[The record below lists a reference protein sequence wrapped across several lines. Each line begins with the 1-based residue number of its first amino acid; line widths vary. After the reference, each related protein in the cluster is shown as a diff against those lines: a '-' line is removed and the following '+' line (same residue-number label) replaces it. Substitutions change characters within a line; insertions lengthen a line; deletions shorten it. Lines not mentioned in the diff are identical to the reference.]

1 MKVVKYGSI
10 AVSTIIVA
18 LFASPVL
25 QAREEFSVKLQEIQ
39 KIKSQEERGDELF
52 ISVTEFPKGQ
62 TPRHYQIPS
71 FPTHW
76 LSTYLTSVKDVSLWQ
91 KNIQGCQDVKVIFSL
106 VEEDLAPWN
115 LEDLMGSVEL
125 NVKCE
130 QGKFVTNWIVPNK
143 EITEPLANEK
153 NTFTFKG
160 NKAEYRARFKL
171 EQKDVT
177 PVIEHK

>member
-10 AVSTIIVA
+10 AVSTIIAV
-18 LFASPVL
+18 LFACTSL
-25 QAREEFSVKLQEIQ
+25 QAQEEFSVKLQEIQ
-39 KIKSQEERGDELF
+39 KIKPQEKRGDELF

-76 LSTYLTSVKDVSLWQ
+76 LSNYLTNVKDVSLWQ

-106 VEEDLAPWN
+106 VEEDFAPWN
-115 LEDLMGSVEL
+115 LDDLLGSVEL

-130 QGKFVTNWIVPNK
+130 QGKFVTDWIIPNK

-171 EQKDVT
+171 EQKDVK
-177 PVIEHK
+177 PAIKQK